1 MEIKVTKSNFEQE
14 VLKNELPVLVD
25 FWASWCYPCRMLGQE
40 LEEIEKILDGKI
52 VVAKVNVDEENELAY
67 AFKVS
72 SIPMVVL
79 FKNGQV
85 VNQFIGYKPK
95 DEILKEIAP
104 FID

>member
-40 LEEIEKILDGKI
+40 LEEIEKQLDGKM

-79 FKNGQV
+79 FKKGQMV
-85 VNQFIGYKPK
+85 AQFIGYKPK

-104 FID
+104 FLD

>member
-1 MEIKVTKSNFEQE
+1 MSLKHANDETFESMISDG
-14 VLKNELPVLVD
+14 LTLVD

-40 LEEIEKILDGKI
+40 LEEIEKQLDGKM

-79 FKNGQV
+79 FKKGQLV
-85 VNQFIGYKPK
+85 AQFICYKPK

>member
-40 LEEIEKILDGKI
+40 LEEIEKQLDGKM

-79 FKNGQV
+79 FKNGQMV
-85 VNQFIGYKPK
+85 TQFIGYKSK
-95 DEILKEIAP
+95 DEILKEILP
-104 FID
+104 YLD

>member
-1 MEIKVTKSNFEQE
+1 MEIKVTKSNFEQD
-14 VLKNELPVLVD
+14 VLKNELLVLVD

-40 LEEIEKILDGKI
+40 LEEIEKQLDGKM

-79 FKNGQV
+79 FKNGQMV
-85 VNQFIGYKPK
+85 TQFIGYKSK
-95 DEILKEIAP
+95 DEILKEILP
-104 FID
+104 YLD

>member
-85 VNQFIGYKPK
+85 ANQFIGYKPK

>member
-40 LEEIEKILDGKI
+40 LEEIEKQLDGKM

-79 FKNGQV
+79 FKKGQMV
-85 VNQFIGYKPK
+85 AQFIGYKPK

>member
-40 LEEIEKILDGKI
+40 LEEIEKQLDGKM

-79 FKNGQV
+79 FKKGQLV
-85 VNQFIGYKPK
+85 AQFIGYKPK

>member
-40 LEEIEKILDGKI
+40 LEEIEKQLDGKM

>member
-40 LEEIEKILDGKI
+40 LEEIEKQLDGKM
-52 VVAKVNVDEENELAY
+52 VVAKVNVDEESELAY

-79 FKNGQV
+79 FKKGQLV
-85 VNQFIGYKPK
+85 AQFIGYKTK